1 LGAKRKQKTVKKKA
15 VARKVRSA
23 TGTLTRARIVKT
35 AFAFIDR
42 HGVDALTIRA
52 IAKELGCAHT
62 AVFWHYKSRDEMLRA
77 VLSFAMEETSS
88 EIPLEGAW
96 DERAKTICRSLR
108 RQLVKHPALFVLGS
122 RYHTRGIGPSVRALT
137 MVAEEAGY
145 DRDQAVAAGRM
156 LLELV
161 GGYSMSQDSARAISE
176 GRLPPDLI
184 AGAQSVED
192 VHFIIAYCKV
202 DHDLVFEAALEGVVD
217 VLRRKT
223 PLRSE
228 PRK

>member
-1 LGAKRKQKTVKKKA
+1 LSGTKKRVHKKAAKRRT
-15 VARKVRSA
+15 RSA
-23 TGTLTRARIVKT
+23 SGALTRERIVQT
-35 AFAFIDR
+35 AFSFVDR

-52 IAKELGCAHT
+52 IAAELGCAHT

-77 VLSFAMEETSS
+77 VLSFAMAETSS
-88 EIPLEGAW
+88 EIPTEGPW
-96 DERAKTICRSLR
+96 DERAKTICRLLR
-108 RQLVKHPALFVLGS
+108 RQLLKHPALFVLGS

-137 MVAEEAGY
+137 TIAEEAGY

-156 LLELV
+156 LMELV
-161 GGYSMSQDSARAISE
+161 GGYSMAQDGARAIAE

-192 VHFIIAYCKV
+192 VHFIIAYSKV
-202 DHDLVFEAALEGVVD
+202 DHDLVFETALEGVVD

-223 PLRSE
+223 PLKSE
-228 PRK
+228 R